1 MPLARSAI
9 AFDTSVL
16 RRTPAAPA
24 RSWRLDPRRF
34 GRAHAVGTDAPI
46 AERRAFRFASDL
58 KLFAVTFL
66 AGFVFVS
73 ILLA

>member
-24 RSWRLDPRRF
+24 RTWRLDPRRF
-34 GRAHAVGTDAPI
+34 GRASVAIATPV

>member
-1 MPLARSAI
+1 MPLARSAA
-9 AFDTSVL
+9 AFRGSGPARASVV
-16 RRTPAAPA
+16 PA

-66 AGFVFVS
+66 AGFLFVS

>member
-9 AFDTSVL
+9 AFQSSAP
-16 RRTPAAPA
+16 RRMPAAPA

-34 GRAHAVGTDAPI
+34 GRASIVTAAP
-46 AERRAFRFASDL
+46 ATERRAFRFASDL

>member
-34 GRAHAVGTDAPI
+34 GRASIVTPAP
-46 AERRAFRFASDL
+46 ATERRAFRFASDL